1 MYLDL
6 CFLFCFLHCLFNLFT
21 LQNMGWKNEHVRS
34 INNECGLPSTSKP
47 KRDQLLN
54 NIIISHLKIYMT
66 FILGIDKIRSR
77 SEWTMHKWPWSW
89 GLQDSRSKF
98 ITSNQCGVDRC
109 WGQSQS
115 FKFNVFSKSNGKAAP
130 CESKLSAMPS
140 MVIRQYKVGNIT
152 M

>member
-34 INNECGLPSTSKP
+34 INTNNECGLPSTSKP
-47 KRDQLLN
+47 KRDQLL

-66 FILGIDKIRSR
+66 FILGIDKIRSK
-77 SEWTMHKWPWSW
+77 SEWTMHKWPW
-89 GLQDSRSKF
+89 GCR
-98 ITSNQCGVDRC
+98 TH
-109 WGQSQS
+109 GQNSSHQMNVVLTGAEV
-115 FKFNVFSKSNGKAAP
+115 KVFSKSNGKAAP